1 MGWDEVTS
9 PSRDATESSRQPPS
23 AAVRLFAV
31 VGLFLGPELA
41 FHSSL

>member
-1 MGWDEVTS
+1 MRRNRRNEL
-9 PSRDATESSRQPPS
+9 AS
-23 AAVRLFAV
+23 AAVWLFAV

>member
-1 MGWDEVTS
+1 MRLNRRVNL
-9 PSRDATESSRQPPS
+9 PS